1 MKSVSVFLN
10 AFDQSLLVYL
20 KESYSTSCGL
30 TVGLLISDL
39 CFFVFISKGSIVLS
53 CSGLTSGMTGFVTS
67 IFCTDALG
75 ELCGGFIS
83 FCSRLAKPVQTVL
96 D

>member
-1 MKSVSVFLN
+1 
-10 AFDQSLLVYL
+10 
-20 KESYSTSCGL
+20 
-30 TVGLLISDL
+30 
-39 CFFVFISKGSIVLS
+39 
-53 CSGLTSGMTGFVTS
+53 LTSGMTGIVTS